1 MLKKTLLRSL
11 NILKIS
17 TWVTALIA
25 LALLAIVA
33 FFILFPQTI
42 KGQIENRL
50 SQVSGLDIDIE
61 NISLEFHEN
70 DLFLAV
76 KELQISADGL
86 KPIAKID
93 VFRWNVNLK
102 ALYEGIEIPGHLD
115 INELSIDTSYI
126 DEYVGII
133 NTDGILSNIGI
144 SGLLALKSLSINR
157 TKLIGEQSL
166 DLAPMELKRNDQKIS
181 LSMRDESIFSS
192 SQVPKLSSSV
202 RINTSIDVAK
212 AREQREAV
220 IPFSINNED
229 FNLSAQ
235 VKIFNQ
241 QDKVY
246 LDFESYID
254 KIEVSKIS
262 QNIPES
268 LADSKGAQ
276 WIEKVLTDG
285 LLTDIMLTTRF
296 NMSGEIESPNTKFSA
311 NLSDATI
318 SANSKW
324 PSIENINAK
333 VNFSNDY
340 LKIVGNQASVE
351 DIDLSYL
358 SITTKDFNQPDATLS
373 LNARFNSQ
381 SEKVEEFIR
390 QSSVSE
396 KIKSYLEEF
405 ELRGKLW
412 GNVNIVAPLQK
423 EDEKKLKLSFDMFA
437 SDNALSLL
445 DGKLKI
451 DDFNSQI
458 SYNDGLIRTKG
469 KGLIGE
475 ELFQISLNPKDWI
488 DEQKTGVRVKLS
500 HLETATDAY
509 ISKNVN
515 EEWNSTIS
523 AENLYAK
530 VAILIDDEGKY
541 LVSLD
546 DLNVSSAD
554 SIDNWNLSPK
564 IFPSLHLSAKNSKI
578 NDKEIPNFEADLIN
592 HEYVM
597 EIKNLVFEN
606 IGLSDEDLVFNG
618 SWLNGKTALRAKASS
633 DNLSSF
639 LDKFGIDE
647 PVIGGGFNVDLRLY
661 CDCQPWEVSLEKTTG
676 YMQADV
682 AEGVFTNQDPNLFK
696 LLSYINLESIANR
709 LRLNRDELREQGY
722 VYDQINAKLLFNKGI
737 AKVDYFLVESE
748 ESDIELTGS
757 VDVIKKDYNLAANV
771 QPAIA
776 DTIPLAT
783 YLAGG
788 GLAGLGVW
796 AADKMLFGGE
806 VISGLLD
813 NAIEVTFVISG
824 PWSEPVIEKLDGVK
838 VFYDK

>member
-1 MLKKTLLRSL
+1 MLKKTLLKSL

-25 LALLAIVA
+25 LVLLAVVA

-50 SQVSGLDIDIE
+50 SQLSGLDISIE
-61 NISLEFHEN
+61 KISLEFQEN
-70 DLFLAV
+70 ELLLAV
-76 KELQISADGL
+76 KDLQISADGL

-93 VFRWNVNLK
+93 VLRWNVDLK

-115 INELSIDTSYI
+115 INELLIDTSYV
-126 DEYVGII
+126 DDYVGII
-133 NTDGILSNIGI
+133 NTEGVLSNIGI

-166 DLAPMELKRNDQKIS
+166 DLAPMELKRNEQKIS

-192 SQVPKLSSSV
+192 SQVPKLGSSV

-212 AREQREAV
+212 AREERVAV

-241 QDKVY
+241 QDQVF

-254 KIEVSKIS
+254 QIEVTKIS

-268 LADSKGAQ
+268 LADSRAVQ
-276 WIEKVLTDG
+276 WIETVLTEG
-285 LLTDIMLTTRF
+285 SLTDIMLTTRF

-311 NLSDATI
+311 NLNGATI
-318 SANSKW
+318 TADPKW
-324 PSIENINAK
+324 PSIEKINAK

-351 DIDLSYL
+351 GIDLSYL
-358 SITTKDFNQPDATLS
+358 SITTRDFNQPDSTLS
-373 LNARFNSQ
+373 LNARFNSE
-381 SEKVEEFIR
+381 SLIIEDFIKK
-390 QSSVSE
+390 SSVSE
-396 KIKSYLEEF
+396 KIKAYLEEF
-405 ELRGKLW
+405 ELKGKLW
-412 GNVNIVAPLQK
+412 GNVNMVVPIQRDNNQK
-423 EDEKKLKLSFDMFA
+423 LNLSFDMFA
-437 SDNALSLL
+437 SDNSLSVLG
-445 DGKLKI
+445 GKLKV
-451 DDFNSQI
+451 DEFNSQI
-458 SYNDGLIRTKG
+458 SYSGGLVRTKG
-469 KGLIGE
+469 RGIIGE

-488 DEQKTGVRVKLS
+488 NEKSGLRVKLS

-509 ISKNVN
+509 ISKNLNDQWSGV
-515 EEWNSTIS
+515 IS
-523 AENLYAK
+523 SENLNAK
-530 VAILIDDEGKY
+530 VGILTDDDGKY
-541 LVSLD
+541 LVTID
-546 DLNVSSAD
+546 DLNLTSLD
-554 SIDNWNLSPK
+554 SIDKWELSPK
-564 IFPSLHLSAKNSKI
+564 IFPSFHLTARNLKV
-578 NDKEIPNFEADLIN
+578 NDQDIPNFEADLIN
-592 HEYVM
+592 LDYVM

-618 SWLNGKTALRAKASS
+618 SWLNGKTALRAKASN

-639 LDKFGIDE
+639 LDKFGVDE

-661 CDCQPWEVSLEKTTG
+661 CDCQPWEVSLEKITG

-709 LRLNRDELREQGY
+709 LRLSRNELREQGY
-722 VYDQINAKLLFNKGI
+722 VYDHINAKLLFNKGV
-737 AKVDYFLVESE
+737 AKVEYFLVESE

-757 VDVIKKDYNLAANV
+757 VDVLKRDYNLAANV
-771 QPAIA
+771 QPALA

-813 NAIEVTFVISG
+813 NAIEVTFIISG
-824 PWSEPVIEKLDGVK
+824 PWSEPIIEQLDGVK
-838 VFYDK
+838 VL

>member
-25 LALLAIVA
+25 LALLAVVA

-50 SQVSGLDIDIE
+50 TDVTGLDIGIE
-61 NISLEFHEN
+61 KISLEFQEN
-70 DLFLAV
+70 ELLLAV
-76 KELQISADGL
+76 KDLQISSEGL

-93 VFRWNVNLK
+93 VLRWNVDLK
-102 ALYEGIEIPGHLD
+102 ALYEGIDIPGHLD
-115 INELSIDTSYI
+115 INELLIDTSYI

-133 NTDGILSNIGI
+133 NTDGVLSNIGI
-144 SGLLALKSLSINR
+144 SGLLAIKSLSINR
-157 TKLIGEQSL
+157 TKLIGEQSI
-166 DLAPMELKRNDQKIS
+166 DLAPMELKRNEQKIS
-181 LSMRDESIFSS
+181 LSMRDQSIFSS
-192 SQVPKLSSSV
+192 SQVPKLGSSV
-202 RINTSIDVAK
+202 TINTSIDVAK
-212 AREQREAV
+212 AREEREAV

-241 QDKVY
+241 QDEVF

-254 KIEVSKIS
+254 QIDVTKIS

-268 LADSKGAQ
+268 LVDSKAVE
-276 WIEKVLTDG
+276 WIEAVLTKG
-285 LLTDIMLTTRF
+285 LMTDIMLTTRF

-311 NLSDATI
+311 NLNDATI
-318 SANSKW
+318 NADPNW

-358 SITTKDFNQPDATLS
+358 SITSRDFNQPDSTLS
-373 LNARFNSQ
+373 LNARFNSE
-381 SEKVEEFIR
+381 SMKIEAFIKK
-390 QSSVSE
+390 SSVSE
-396 KIKSYLEEF
+396 KIKSYLDEF
-405 ELRGKLW
+405 ELKGKLW
-412 GNVNIVAPLQK
+412 GNINMIVPIKRDNDQ
-423 EDEKKLKLSFDMFA
+423 KLKLSFDMFA
-437 SDNALSLL
+437 SDNSLSLL

-451 DDFNSQI
+451 DEFNSQI
-458 SYNDGLIRTKG
+458 LYSDGLIRTKG
-469 KGLIGE
+469 RGLIGE

-488 DEQKTGVRVKLS
+488 DEQKPGLRVKLS
-500 HLETATDAY
+500 HLKTATDAY
-509 ISKNVN
+509 ISQSGN
-515 EEWNSTIS
+515 EQWSSTIS
-523 AENLYAK
+523 SENINAK
-530 VAILIDDEGKY
+530 LGILTDDEGKY
-541 LVSLD
+541 LVNLN
-546 DLNVSSAD
+546 DLNVTNLD
-554 SIDNWNLSPK
+554 SIDKWELSPK
-564 IFPSLHLSAKNSKI
+564 IFPSFHLSSKNSKV
-578 NDKEIPNFEADLIN
+578 NDQEIPNFEADLIS

-606 IGLSDEDLVFNG
+606 IGLTDEDLVFNG
-618 SWLNGKTALRAKASS
+618 SWLNGKTALRAKASNE
-633 DNLSSF
+633 NLSIF
-639 LDKFGIDE
+639 LKKFGVDE
-647 PVIGGGFNVDLRLY
+647 PVIGGSFNVDLRLY
-661 CDCQPWEVSLEKTTG
+661 CDCEPWEASLEKITG

-696 LLSYINLESIANR
+696 LLSFINLESIANR
-709 LRLNRDELREQGY
+709 LKLSRDELREQGY
-722 VYDQINAKLLFNKGI
+722 VYDQINAKLLFNQGV

-757 VDVIKKDYNLAANV
+757 VDVIKRDYNLAANV
-771 QPAIA
+771 QPALA

-806 VISGLLD
+806 VMSGLLD
-813 NAIEVTFVISG
+813 NAIEVTFIISG
-824 PWSEPVIEKLDGVK
+824 PWSEPIIEQIEGVK
-838 VFYDK
+838 VL

>member
-25 LALLAIVA
+25 LALLAVVA

-50 SQVSGLDIDIE
+50 SQVSGLDISIE
-61 NISLEFHEN
+61 KISLEFQEN
-70 DLFLAV
+70 ELLLAV
-76 KELQISADGL
+76 KELQVSAEGL

-93 VFRWNVNLK
+93 VLRWNVDLR

-133 NTDGILSNIGI
+133 NTDGVLSNIGI

-166 DLAPMELKRNDQKIS
+166 DLAPMDLKRNEQKIS

-192 SQVPKLSSSV
+192 SQVPKLSNAV

-212 AREQREAV
+212 AREDREAV
-220 IPFSINNED
+220 IPFTINNED

-235 VKIFNQ
+235 VKIFNE
-241 QDKVY
+241 QDQVY

-254 KIEVSKIS
+254 QIEVSKIS
-262 QNIPES
+262 QNIPDS
-268 LADSKGAQ
+268 LADSKGAR
-276 WIEKVLTDG
+276 WIETVLTDG

-296 NMSGEIESPNTKFSA
+296 NMSGEIEAPNTKFSA

-318 SANSKW
+318 SASEKW
-324 PSIENINAK
+324 PSIKNINAK

-340 LKIVGNQASVE
+340 LNIVGNQASVE
-351 DIDLSYL
+351 DIELSYL
-358 SITTKDFNQPDATLS
+358 SITTRDFNEPDATLS
-373 LNARFNSQ
+373 VNARFNSQ
-381 SEKVEEFIR
+381 SEEVETFIK

-396 KIKSYLEEF
+396 KIKSYLDEF
-405 ELRGKLW
+405 DLKGRLW
-412 GNVNIVAPLQK
+412 GNVNMVAPLQRDN
-423 EDEKKLKLSFDMFA
+423 EQKLKLSFDMFA
-437 SDNALSLL
+437 SDNVLTLL
-445 DGKLKI
+445 DGKIKV
-451 DDFNSQI
+451 DEFNSQI
-458 SYNDGLIRTKG
+458 SFNDGLIKTKG
-469 KGLIGE
+469 KGLIGK
-475 ELFQISLNPKDWI
+475 ELFQISLNPKEWI
-488 DEQKTGVRVKLS
+488 NEQKTGARVKLS
-500 HLETATDAY
+500 HLETATDVY
-509 ISKNVN
+509 IRRNVN
-515 EEWNSTIS
+515 EEWDSVVS
-523 AENLYAK
+523 SE
-530 VAILIDDEGKY
+530 
-541 LVSLD
+541 SLD
-546 DLNVSSAD
+546 AKISVSTDDKGKLLVAVSDLNVSSAD
-554 SIDNWNLSPK
+554 SIENWKLSPK
-564 IFPSLHLSAKNSKI
+564 LFPSLHLSAKNSKV
-578 NDKEIPNFEADLIN
+578 NDKEIPNFEADLVN

-618 SWLNGKTALRAKASS
+618 SWLNGKTALRAKASN
-633 DNLSSF
+633 DNLSTF
-639 LDKFGIDE
+639 LDKFGVDE
-647 PVIGGGFNVDLRLY
+647 PVIGGSFNVDLRLY
-661 CDCQPWEVSLEKTTG
+661 CDCQPWEVSLEKITG

-709 LRLNRDELREQGY
+709 LRLSRDELREQGY
-722 VYDQINAKLLFNKGI
+722 VYDQINAKLLFNQGV

-757 VDVIKKDYNLAANV
+757 VDVIKRDYNLAANV
-771 QPAIA
+771 QPALA

-813 NAIEVTFVISG
+813 NAIEVTFIISG

-838 VFYDK
+838 VL

>member
-1 MLKKTLLRSL
+1 MLKKTLIRSL

-25 LALLAIVA
+25 LVLLAVVA

-42 KGQIENRL
+42 KGQIESRL
-50 SQVSGLDIDIE
+50 SQLSGLDIVIE
-61 NISLEFHEN
+61 KISLEFQEN
-70 DLFLAV
+70 ELLLAV
-76 KELQISADGL
+76 KDLQISADGL

-93 VFRWNVNLK
+93 VLRWNIDLK

-115 INELSIDTSYI
+115 INELLIDTSYI

-133 NTDGILSNIGI
+133 NTDGVLSNIGI

-157 TKLIGEQSL
+157 TKLIGEQPL
-166 DLAPMELKRNDQKIS
+166 DFAPMELKRNEQKIS

-192 SQVPKLSSSV
+192 SQVPKLGSSI

-212 AREQREAV
+212 AREDRAAV

-229 FNLSAQ
+229 FNLTAQ

-241 QDKVY
+241 QDEVY
-246 LDFESYID
+246 LEFESYID
-254 KIEVSKIS
+254 QIEVSKIS
-262 QNIPES
+262 QNIPKS
-268 LADSKGAQ
+268 LSGSKGAQ
-276 WIEKVLTDG
+276 WIDEVLTEG
-285 LLTDIMLTTRF
+285 LMKDIMLTTRF

-311 NLSDATI
+311 NLEGAAI
-318 SANSKW
+318 SASPQW
-324 PSIENINAK
+324 PAINDIYAK

-340 LKIVGNQASVE
+340 LKIVGNQASVD
-351 DIDLSYL
+351 DIDLSYI
-358 SITTKDFNQPDATLS
+358 SITSRDFNQPDASLS

-381 SEKVEEFIR
+381 SLEVEDFIKK
-390 QSSVSE
+390 SSVPE
-396 KIKSYLEEF
+396 KIKSYLDEF
-405 ELRGKLW
+405 ELDGKLW
-412 GNVNIVAPLQK
+412 GNVNLEVPLQI
-423 EDEKKLKLSFDMFA
+423 DSEKKLKVTFDMFA

-445 DGKLKI
+445 DRKI
-451 DDFNSQI
+451 NVEEFNSQI
-458 SYNDGLIRTKG
+458 SYNDGLIRTRG
-469 KGLIGE
+469 KGLIGD
-475 ELFQISLNPKDWI
+475 ELFQISLNPKEWI
-488 DEQKTGVRVKLS
+488 NEENSGLRIKLG
-500 HLETATDAY
+500 HLNTSTDAF
-509 ISKNVN
+509 ISKISNN
-515 EEWNSTIS
+515 NWQSTIS
-523 AENLYAK
+523 SDNLNAEIDL
-530 VAILIDDEGKY
+530 LIDDEGKFFI
-541 LVSLD
+541 SLS
-546 DLNVSSAD
+546 DLNVSGLE
-554 SIDNWNLSPK
+554 SIDEWNLSPK
-564 IFPSLHLSAKNSKI
+564 IFPNLHLSAKNSKV

-606 IGLSDEDLVFNG
+606 IGLSDADLVFNG
-618 SWLNGKTALRAKASS
+618 SWLNGKTALRAKASN

-639 LDKFGIDE
+639 LDKFGVDE

-661 CDCQPWEVSLEKTTG
+661 CDCQPWEVSLEKITG
-676 YMQADV
+676 YMQANV

-696 LLSYINLESIANR
+696 LLSFINLESIANR
-709 LRLNRDELREQGY
+709 LRLSRNELREQGY
-722 VYDQINAKLLFNKGI
+722 VYDYINAKLLFDKGV

-757 VDVIKKDYNLAANV
+757 IDVMKRDYNLAANV

-788 GLAGLGVW
+788 GLAGFGVW

-813 NAIEVTFVISG
+813 NAVEVTFIISG
-824 PWSEPVIEKLDGVK
+824 PWSEPVIEQLDGVK
-838 VFYDK
+838 VL

>member
-1 MLKKTLLRSL
+1 MLKKTLLKSL

-25 LALLAIVA
+25 LVLLAVVA

-50 SQVSGLDIDIE
+50 SQLSGLDISIE
-61 NISLEFHEN
+61 KISLEFQEN
-70 DLFLAV
+70 ELLLAV
-76 KELQISADGL
+76 KDLQISADGL

-93 VFRWNVNLK
+93 VLRWNVDLK

-115 INELSIDTSYI
+115 INELLIDTSYV
-126 DEYVGII
+126 DDYVGII
-133 NTDGILSNIGI
+133 NTEGVLSNIGI

-166 DLAPMELKRNDQKIS
+166 DLAPMELKRNEQKIS

-192 SQVPKLSSSV
+192 SQVPKLGSSV

-212 AREQREAV
+212 AREERVAV

-241 QDKVY
+241 QDQVF

-254 KIEVSKIS
+254 QIEVTKIS

-268 LADSKGAQ
+268 LADSRAVQ
-276 WIEKVLTDG
+276 WIETVLTEG
-285 LLTDIMLTTRF
+285 SLTDIMLTTRF

-311 NLSDATI
+311 NLNGATI
-318 SANSKW
+318 TADPKW

-351 DIDLSYL
+351 GIDLSYL
-358 SITTKDFNQPDATLS
+358 SITTRDFNQPDSTLS
-373 LNARFNSQ
+373 LNARFNSE
-381 SEKVEEFIR
+381 SLIIEDFIKK
-390 QSSVSE
+390 SSVSE
-396 KIKSYLEEF
+396 KIKAYLEEF
-405 ELRGKLW
+405 ELKGKLW
-412 GNVNIVAPLQK
+412 GNVNMVVPIQRDNNQK
-423 EDEKKLKLSFDMFA
+423 LNLSFDMFA
-437 SDNALSLL
+437 SDNSLSVLG
-445 DGKLKI
+445 GKLKV
-451 DDFNSQI
+451 DEFNSQI
-458 SYNDGLIRTKG
+458 SYSGGLVRTKG
-469 KGLIGE
+469 RGIIGE

-488 DEQKTGVRVKLS
+488 NEKSGLRVKLS

-509 ISKNVN
+509 ISKNLNDQWSGV
-515 EEWNSTIS
+515 IS
-523 AENLYAK
+523 SENLNAK
-530 VAILIDDEGKY
+530 VGILTDDDGKY
-541 LVSLD
+541 IVTID
-546 DLNVSSAD
+546 DLNLTSLD
-554 SIDNWNLSPK
+554 SIDKWELSPK
-564 IFPSLHLSAKNSKI
+564 IFPSFHLTARNLKV
-578 NDKEIPNFEADLIN
+578 NDQDIPNFEADLIN
-592 HEYVM
+592 LDYVM

-618 SWLNGKTALRAKASS
+618 SWLNGKTALRAKASN

-639 LDKFGIDE
+639 LDKFGVDE

-661 CDCQPWEVSLEKTTG
+661 CDCQPWEVSLEKITG

-709 LRLNRDELREQGY
+709 LRLSRNELREQGY
-722 VYDQINAKLLFNKGI
+722 VYDHINAKLLFNKGV
-737 AKVDYFLVESE
+737 AKVEYFLVESE

-757 VDVIKKDYNLAANV
+757 VDVLKRDYNLAANV
-771 QPAIA
+771 QPALA

-813 NAIEVTFVISG
+813 NAIEVTFIISG
-824 PWSEPVIEKLDGVK
+824 PWSEPIIEQLDGVK
-838 VFYDK
+838 VL

>member
-25 LALLAIVA
+25 LALLAVVA

-50 SQVSGLDIDIE
+50 SDVTGLDIGIE
-61 NISLEFHEN
+61 KISLEFQEN
-70 DLFLAV
+70 ELLLAV
-76 KELQISADGL
+76 KDLQISSEGL

-93 VFRWNVNLK
+93 VLRWNVDLK
-102 ALYEGIEIPGHLD
+102 ALYEGIDIPGHLD
-115 INELSIDTSYI
+115 INELLIDTSYI

-133 NTDGILSNIGI
+133 NTDGVLSNIGI
-144 SGLLALKSLSINR
+144 SGLLAIKSLSINR
-157 TKLIGEQSL
+157 TKLIGEQSI
-166 DLAPMELKRNDQKIS
+166 DLAPMELKRNEQKIS
-181 LSMRDESIFSS
+181 LSMRDQSIFSS
-192 SQVPKLSSSV
+192 SQVPKLGSSV
-202 RINTSIDVAK
+202 TINTSIDVAK
-212 AREQREAV
+212 AREEREAV

-241 QDKVY
+241 QDEVF

-254 KIEVSKIS
+254 QIDVTKIS

-268 LADSKGAQ
+268 LVDSKAVE
-276 WIEKVLTDG
+276 WIEAVLTKG
-285 LLTDIMLTTRF
+285 LMTDIKLTTRF

-311 NLSDATI
+311 NLNDATI
-318 SANSKW
+318 NADPNW

-358 SITTKDFNQPDATLS
+358 SITSRDFNQPDSTLS
-373 LNARFNSQ
+373 LNARFNSE
-381 SEKVEEFIR
+381 SMKIEAFIKK
-390 QSSVSE
+390 SSVAE
-396 KIKSYLEEF
+396 KIKSYLDEF
-405 ELRGKLW
+405 ELKGKLW
-412 GNVNIVAPLQK
+412 GNINMIVPIKGDNDQ
-423 EDEKKLKLSFDMFA
+423 KLKLSFDMFA
-437 SDNALSLL
+437 SDNSLSLL

-451 DDFNSQI
+451 DEFNSQI
-458 SYNDGLIRTKG
+458 LYSDGLIRTKG
-469 KGLIGE
+469 RGLIGE

-488 DEQKTGVRVKLS
+488 DEQKSGLRVKLS
-500 HLETATDAY
+500 HLKTATDAY
-509 ISKNVN
+509 ISQSGN
-515 EEWNSTIS
+515 EQWSSTIS
-523 AENLYAK
+523 SENINAK
-530 VAILIDDEGKY
+530 LGILTDDEGKY
-541 LVSLD
+541 LVNLN
-546 DLNVSSAD
+546 DLNITNLD
-554 SIDNWNLSPK
+554 SIDKLELSPK
-564 IFPSLHLSAKNSKI
+564 IFPSFHLSSKNSKV
-578 NDKEIPNFEADLIN
+578 NDQEIPNFEADLIS

-606 IGLSDEDLVFNG
+606 IGLTDEDLVFNG
-618 SWLNGKTALRAKASS
+618 SWLNGKTALRAKASN

-639 LDKFGIDE
+639 LKKFGVNE
-647 PVIGGGFNVDLRLY
+647 PVIGGSFNVDLRLY
-661 CDCQPWEVSLEKTTG
+661 CNCEPWEASLEKITG

-696 LLSYINLESIANR
+696 LLSFINLESIAKR
-709 LRLNRDELREQGY
+709 LRLSRNELREQGY
-722 VYDQINAKLLFNKGI
+722 VYDQINAKLIFNQGV

-757 VDVIKKDYNLAANV
+757 VDVIKRDYNLAANV

-806 VISGLLD
+806 VMSGLLD
-813 NAIEVTFVISG
+813 NAIEVTFIISG
-824 PWSEPVIEKLDGVK
+824 PWSEPIIEQIEGVK
-838 VFYDK
+838 VL

>member
-25 LALLAIVA
+25 LALLAVVA

-50 SQVSGLDIDIE
+50 TDVTGLDIGIE
-61 NISLEFHEN
+61 KISLEFQEN
-70 DLFLAV
+70 ELLLAV
-76 KELQISADGL
+76 KDLQISSEGL

-93 VFRWNVNLK
+93 VLRWNVDLK
-102 ALYEGIEIPGHLD
+102 ALYEGIDIPGHLD
-115 INELSIDTSYI
+115 INELLIDTSYI

-133 NTDGILSNIGI
+133 NTDGVLSNIGI
-144 SGLLALKSLSINR
+144 SGLLAIKSLSINR
-157 TKLIGEQSL
+157 TKLIGEQSI
-166 DLAPMELKRNDQKIS
+166 DLAPMELKRNEQKIS
-181 LSMRDESIFSS
+181 LSMRDQSIFSS
-192 SQVPKLSSSV
+192 SQVPKLGSSV
-202 RINTSIDVAK
+202 TINTSIDVAK
-212 AREQREAV
+212 AREEREAV

-241 QDKVY
+241 QDEVF

-254 KIEVSKIS
+254 QIDVTKIS

-268 LADSKGAQ
+268 LVDSKAVE
-276 WIEKVLTDG
+276 WIEAVLTKG
-285 LLTDIMLTTRF
+285 LMTDIMLTTRF

-311 NLSDATI
+311 NLNGATI
-318 SANSKW
+318 NADPNW

-358 SITTKDFNQPDATLS
+358 SITSRDFNQPDSTLS
-373 LNARFNSQ
+373 LNARFNSE
-381 SEKVEEFIR
+381 SMKIEEFIKK
-390 QSSVSE
+390 SSVSE
-396 KIKSYLEEF
+396 KIKSYLDEF
-405 ELRGKLW
+405 ELKGKLW
-412 GNVNIVAPLQK
+412 GNINMIVPIKGDNDQ
-423 EDEKKLKLSFDMFA
+423 KLKLSFDMFA
-437 SDNALSLL
+437 SDNSLSLL

-451 DDFNSQI
+451 DEFNSQI
-458 SYNDGLIRTKG
+458 LYSDGLIRTKG
-469 KGLIGE
+469 RGLIGE

-488 DEQKTGVRVKLS
+488 DEQKQGLRVKLS
-500 HLETATDAY
+500 HLKTATDAY
-509 ISKNVN
+509 ISQSEN
-515 EEWNSTIS
+515 EQWSSTIS
-523 AENLYAK
+523 SENINAK
-530 VAILIDDEGKY
+530 LGILTDDEGKY
-541 LVSLD
+541 LVKLN
-546 DLNVSSAD
+546 DLNLTNLD
-554 SIDNWNLSPK
+554 SIDKWELSPK
-564 IFPSLHLSAKNSKI
+564 IFPSFHLSSKNSKV
-578 NDKEIPNFEADLIN
+578 NDQEIPNFEADLIN

-618 SWLNGKTALRAKASS
+618 SWLNGKTALRAKASN

-639 LDKFGIDE
+639 LEKFGVDE

-661 CDCQPWEVSLEKTTG
+661 CDCQPWEVSMEKITG

-696 LLSYINLESIANR
+696 LLSFINLESIASR
-709 LRLNRDELREQGY
+709 LKLSRDELREQGY
-722 VYDQINAKLLFNKGI
+722 VYDQINAKLIFNQGV

-757 VDVIKKDYNLAANV
+757 VDVIKRDYNLAANV

-806 VISGLLD
+806 VMSGLLD
-813 NAIEVTFVISG
+813 NAIEVTFIISG
-824 PWSEPVIEKLDGVK
+824 PWSEPIIEQIEGVK
-838 VFYDK
+838 VL

>member
-1 MLKKTLLRSL
+1 MLKKTLLKSL

-25 LALLAIVA
+25 LVLLAVVA

-50 SQVSGLDIDIE
+50 SQVSGLDISIE
-61 NISLEFHEN
+61 KISLEFQDNE
-70 DLFLAV
+70 LLLAV
-76 KELQISADGL
+76 KDLQISADGL

-93 VFRWNVNLK
+93 VLRWNVDLK

-115 INELSIDTSYI
+115 INELLIDTSYV
-126 DEYVGII
+126 DDYVGII
-133 NTDGILSNIGI
+133 NTEGVLSNIGI

-166 DLAPMELKRNDQKIS
+166 DLAPMELKRNEQKIS

-192 SQVPKLSSSV
+192 SQVPKLGSSV

-212 AREQREAV
+212 AREERVAV

-241 QDKVY
+241 QDQVF

-254 KIEVSKIS
+254 QIEVTKIS

-268 LADSKGAQ
+268 LADSRAVQ
-276 WIEKVLTDG
+276 WIETVLTEG
-285 LLTDIMLTTRF
+285 SLTDIMLTTRF

-311 NLSDATI
+311 NLNGATI
-318 SANSKW
+318 TADPKW
-324 PSIENINAK
+324 PSIEKINAK

-340 LKIVGNQASVE
+340 LKIVGNQASVKG
-351 DIDLSYL
+351 IDLSYL
-358 SITTKDFNQPDATLS
+358 SITTRDFNQPDSTLS
-373 LNARFNSQ
+373 LNARFNSE
-381 SEKVEEFIR
+381 SLIIEDFIKK
-390 QSSVSE
+390 SSVSE
-396 KIKSYLEEF
+396 KIKAYLEEF
-405 ELRGKLW
+405 ELKGKLW
-412 GNVNIVAPLQK
+412 GNVNMVVPIQRDNNQK
-423 EDEKKLKLSFDMFA
+423 LNLSFDMFA
-437 SDNALSLL
+437 SDNSLSVLG
-445 DGKLKI
+445 GKLKV
-451 DDFNSQI
+451 DEFNSQI
-458 SYNDGLIRTKG
+458 SYSGGLVRTKG
-469 KGLIGE
+469 RGIIGE

-488 DEQKTGVRVKLS
+488 NEKSGLRVKLS

-509 ISKNVN
+509 ISKNLN
-515 EEWNSTIS
+515 DQWSGIITS
-523 AENLYAK
+523 ENLNAK
-530 VAILIDDEGKY
+530 VGILTDYDGKY
-541 LVSLD
+541 LVTID
-546 DLNVSSAD
+546 DLNLTSLD
-554 SIDNWNLSPK
+554 SIDKWELSPK
-564 IFPSLHLSAKNSKI
+564 IFPSFHLTARNLKV
-578 NDKEIPNFEADLIN
+578 NDQDIPNFEADLIN
-592 HEYVM
+592 LDYVM

-618 SWLNGKTALRAKASS
+618 SWLNGKTALRAKASN
-633 DNLSSF
+633 DILSSF
-639 LDKFGIDE
+639 LDKFGVDE

-661 CDCQPWEVSLEKTTG
+661 CDCQPWEVSLEKITG

-709 LRLNRDELREQGY
+709 LRLSRDELREQGY
-722 VYDQINAKLLFNKGI
+722 VYDHINAKLLFNKGV

-757 VDVIKKDYNLAANV
+757 VDVIKRDYNLAANV
-771 QPAIA
+771 QPALA

-806 VISGLLD
+806 VMSGLLD
-813 NAIEVTFVISG
+813 NAIEVTFIISG
-824 PWSEPVIEKLDGVK
+824 PWSEPIIEKLDAVK
-838 VFYDK
+838 VL

>member
-25 LALLAIVA
+25 LALLAVVA

-50 SQVSGLDIDIE
+50 SQVSGLDISIE
-61 NISLEFHEN
+61 KISLEFQEN
-70 DLFLAV
+70 ELLLAV
-76 KELQISADGL
+76 KELQVSAEGL

-93 VFRWNVNLK
+93 VLRWNVDLR

-133 NTDGILSNIGI
+133 NTDGVLSNIGI

-166 DLAPMELKRNDQKIS
+166 DLAPMDLKRNEQKIS

-192 SQVPKLSSSV
+192 SQVPKLSNAV

-212 AREQREAV
+212 AREDREAV
-220 IPFSINNED
+220 IPFTINNED

-235 VKIFNQ
+235 VKIFNE
-241 QDKVY
+241 QDQVY

-254 KIEVSKIS
+254 QIEVSKIS
-262 QNIPES
+262 QNIPDS
-268 LADSKGAQ
+268 LADSKGAR
-276 WIEKVLTDG
+276 WIETVLTDG

-296 NMSGEIESPNTKFSA
+296 NMSGEIEAPNTKFSA

-318 SANSKW
+318 SASEKW
-324 PSIENINAK
+324 PSIKNINAK

-340 LKIVGNQASVE
+340 LNIVGNQASVE
-351 DIDLSYL
+351 DIELSYL
-358 SITTKDFNQPDATLS
+358 SITTRDFNEPDATLS
-373 LNARFNSQ
+373 VNARFNSQ
-381 SEKVEEFIR
+381 SEEVEAFIK

-396 KIKSYLEEF
+396 KIKSYLDEF
-405 ELRGKLW
+405 DLKGRLW
-412 GNVNIVAPLQK
+412 GNVNMVAPLQRDN
-423 EDEKKLKLSFDMFA
+423 EQKLKLSFDMFA
-437 SDNALSLL
+437 SDNVLTLL
-445 DGKLKI
+445 DGKIKV
-451 DDFNSQI
+451 DEFNSQI
-458 SYNDGLIRTKG
+458 SFNDGLIKTKG
-469 KGLIGE
+469 KGLIGR

-488 DEQKTGVRVKLS
+488 NEQKTGARVKLS
-500 HLETATDAY
+500 HLETATDVY
-509 ISKNVN
+509 IRRNVN
-515 EEWNSTIS
+515 EAWDSVVSSESLDAKISVSTDDKGK
-523 AENLYAK
+523 LL
-530 VAILIDDEGKY
+530 VAI
-541 LVSLD
+541 S

-554 SIDNWNLSPK
+554 SIENWKLSPK
-564 IFPSLHLSAKNSKI
+564 LFPSLHLSAKNSKV
-578 NDKEIPNFEADLIN
+578 NDKEIPNFKADLIN

-597 EIKNLVFEN
+597 EIKYLVFEN
-606 IGLSDEDLVFNG
+606 VGLSDEELVFNG
-618 SWLNGKTALRAKASS
+618 SWLNGKTALRAKASN
-633 DNLSSF
+633 DNLSTF
-639 LDKFGIDE
+639 LDKFGVDE
-647 PVIGGGFNVDLRLY
+647 PVIGGSFNVDLRLY
-661 CDCQPWEVSLEKTTG
+661 CDCQPWEVSLEKITG

-709 LRLNRDELREQGY
+709 LRLSRDELREQGY
-722 VYDQINAKLLFNKGI
+722 VYDQINAKLLFNQGV

-757 VDVIKKDYNLAANV
+757 VDVIKRDYNLAANV
-771 QPAIA
+771 QPALA

-813 NAIEVTFVISG
+813 NAIEVTFIISG

-838 VFYDK
+838 VL

>member
-25 LALLAIVA
+25 LALLAVVA

-50 SQVSGLDIDIE
+50 SQVSGLDISIE
-61 NISLEFHEN
+61 KISLEFQEN
-70 DLFLAV
+70 ELLLAV
-76 KELQISADGL
+76 KELQVSAEGL

-93 VFRWNVNLK
+93 VLRWNVDLR

-133 NTDGILSNIGI
+133 NTDGVLSNIGI

-166 DLAPMELKRNDQKIS
+166 DLAPMDLKRNEQKIS

-192 SQVPKLSSSV
+192 SQVPKLSNAV

-212 AREQREAV
+212 AREDREAV
-220 IPFSINNED
+220 IPFTINNED

-235 VKIFNQ
+235 VKIFNE
-241 QDKVY
+241 QDQVY

-254 KIEVSKIS
+254 QIEVSKIS
-262 QNIPES
+262 QNIPDS
-268 LADSKGAQ
+268 LADSKGAR
-276 WIEKVLTDG
+276 WIETVLTDG

-296 NMSGEIESPNTKFSA
+296 NMSGEIEAPNTKFSA

-318 SANSKW
+318 SASEKW
-324 PSIENINAK
+324 PSIKNINAK

-340 LKIVGNQASVE
+340 LNIVGNQASVE
-351 DIDLSYL
+351 DIELSYL
-358 SITTKDFNQPDATLS
+358 SITTRDFNEPEATLS
-373 LNARFNSQ
+373 VNARFNSQ
-381 SEKVEEFIR
+381 SEEVETFIK

-396 KIKSYLEEF
+396 KIKSYLDEF
-405 ELRGKLW
+405 DLKGRLW
-412 GNVNIVAPLQK
+412 GNVNMVAPLQRDN
-423 EDEKKLKLSFDMFA
+423 EQKLKLSFDMFA
-437 SDNALSLL
+437 SDNVLTLL
-445 DGKLKI
+445 DGKIKV
-451 DDFNSQI
+451 DEFNSQI
-458 SYNDGLIRTKG
+458 SFNDGLIKTKG
-469 KGLIGE
+469 KGLIGK

-488 DEQKTGVRVKLS
+488 HEQKTGARVKLS
-500 HLETATDAY
+500 HLETATDVY
-509 ISKNVN
+509 IRRNVN
-515 EEWNSTIS
+515 EEWDSVISSEGLDAKISVSTDDKGK
-523 AENLYAK
+523 LL
-530 VAILIDDEGKY
+530 VA
-541 LVSLD
+541 VS

-554 SIDNWNLSPK
+554 SIENWKLSPK
-564 IFPSLHLSAKNSKI
+564 LFPSLHLSAKNSKV
-578 NDKEIPNFEADLIN
+578 NDKEIPNFEADLVN

-618 SWLNGKTALRAKASS
+618 SWLNGKTALRAKASN
-633 DNLSSF
+633 DNLSTF
-639 LDKFGIDE
+639 LDKFGVDE
-647 PVIGGGFNVDLRLY
+647 PVIGGSFNVDLRLY
-661 CDCQPWEVSLEKTTG
+661 CDCQPWEVSLEKITG

-709 LRLNRDELREQGY
+709 LRLSRDELREQGY
-722 VYDQINAKLLFNKGI
+722 VYDQINAKLLFNQGV

-757 VDVIKKDYNLAANV
+757 VDVIKRDYNLAANV
-771 QPAIA
+771 QPALA

-813 NAIEVTFVISG
+813 NAIEVTFIISG
-824 PWSEPVIEKLDGVK
+824 PWSEPVIEQLDGVK
-838 VFYDK
+838 VL

>member
-25 LALLAIVA
+25 LALLAVVA

-50 SQVSGLDIDIE
+50 SQVSGLDISIE
-61 NISLEFHEN
+61 KISLEFQEN
-70 DLFLAV
+70 ELLLAV
-76 KELQISADGL
+76 KELQVSAEGL

-93 VFRWNVNLK
+93 VLRWNVDLR

-133 NTDGILSNIGI
+133 NTDGVLSNIGI

-166 DLAPMELKRNDQKIS
+166 DLAPMDLKRNEQKIS

-192 SQVPKLSSSV
+192 SQVPKLSNAV

-212 AREQREAV
+212 AREDREAV
-220 IPFSINNED
+220 IPFTINNED

-235 VKIFNQ
+235 VKIFNE
-241 QDKVY
+241 QDQVY

-254 KIEVSKIS
+254 QIEVSKIS
-262 QNIPES
+262 QNIPDS
-268 LADSKGAQ
+268 LADSKGAR
-276 WIEKVLTDG
+276 WIETVLTDG

-296 NMSGEIESPNTKFSA
+296 NMSGEIEAPNTKFSA

-318 SANSKW
+318 SASEKW
-324 PSIENINAK
+324 PSIKNINAK

-340 LKIVGNQASVE
+340 LNIVGNQASVE
-351 DIDLSYL
+351 DIELSYL
-358 SITTKDFNQPDATLS
+358 SITTRDFNEPDATLS
-373 LNARFNSQ
+373 VNARFNSQ
-381 SEKVEEFIR
+381 SEEVETFIK

-396 KIKSYLEEF
+396 KIKSYLDEF
-405 ELRGKLW
+405 DLKGRLW
-412 GNVNIVAPLQK
+412 GNVNMVAPLQRDN
-423 EDEKKLKLSFDMFA
+423 EQKLKLSFDMFA
-437 SDNALSLL
+437 SDNVLTLL
-445 DGKLKI
+445 DGKIKV
-451 DDFNSQI
+451 DEFNSQI
-458 SYNDGLIRTKG
+458 SFNDGLIKTKG
-469 KGLIGE
+469 KGLIGR
-475 ELFQISLNPKDWI
+475 ELFQISLNPKEWI
-488 DEQKTGVRVKLS
+488 NEQETGARVKLS
-500 HLETATDAY
+500 HLETATDFY
-509 ISKNVN
+509 IRRNVN
-515 EEWNSTIS
+515 EEWDSVISSESLDAKISVSTDDKGK
-523 AENLYAK
+523 LL
-530 VAILIDDEGKY
+530 VAI
-541 LVSLD
+541 S

-554 SIDNWNLSPK
+554 SIENWKLSPK
-564 IFPSLHLSAKNSKI
+564 LFPSLHLSAKNSKV
-578 NDKEIPNFEADLIN
+578 NDKEIPNFEADLVN

-618 SWLNGKTALRAKASS
+618 SWLNGKTALRAKASN
-633 DNLSSF
+633 DNLSTF
-639 LDKFGIDE
+639 LDKFGVDE
-647 PVIGGGFNVDLRLY
+647 PVIGGSFNVDLRLY
-661 CDCQPWEVSLEKTTG
+661 CDCQPWEVSLEKITG

-709 LRLNRDELREQGY
+709 LRLSRDELREQGY
-722 VYDQINAKLLFNKGI
+722 VYDQINAKLLFNQGV

-757 VDVIKKDYNLAANV
+757 VDVIKRDYNLAANV
-771 QPAIA
+771 QPALA

-813 NAIEVTFVISG
+813 NAIEVTFIISG

-838 VFYDK
+838 VL

>member
-25 LALLAIVA
+25 LALLAVVA

-50 SQVSGLDIDIE
+50 SQVSGLDISIE
-61 NISLEFHEN
+61 KISLEFQEN
-70 DLFLAV
+70 ELLLAV
-76 KELQISADGL
+76 KELQVSAEGL

-93 VFRWNVNLK
+93 VLRWNVNLR

-133 NTDGILSNIGI
+133 NTDGVLSNIGI

-166 DLAPMELKRNDQKIS
+166 DLAPMDLKRNEQKIS

-192 SQVPKLSSSV
+192 SQVPKLSNAV

-212 AREQREAV
+212 AREDREAV
-220 IPFSINNED
+220 IPFTINNED

-235 VKIFNQ
+235 VKIFNE
-241 QDKVY
+241 QDQVY

-254 KIEVSKIS
+254 QIEVSKIS
-262 QNIPES
+262 QNIPDS
-268 LADSKGAQ
+268 LADSKGAR
-276 WIEKVLTDG
+276 WIETVLTDG

-296 NMSGEIESPNTKFSA
+296 NMSGEIEAPNTKFSA

-318 SANSKW
+318 SASEKW
-324 PSIENINAK
+324 PSIKNINAK

-340 LKIVGNQASVE
+340 LNIVGNQANVE
-351 DIDLSYL
+351 DIELSYL
-358 SITTKDFNQPDATLS
+358 SITTRDFNEPEATLS
-373 LNARFNSQ
+373 VNARFNSQ
-381 SEKVEEFIR
+381 SEEVETFIKK
-390 QSSVSE
+390 SSVSE
-396 KIKSYLEEF
+396 KIKSYLDEF
-405 ELRGKLW
+405 DLKGRLW
-412 GNVNIVAPLQK
+412 GNVNMVAPLQRDN
-423 EDEKKLKLSFDMFA
+423 EQKLKLSFDMFA
-437 SDNALSLL
+437 SDNVLTLL
-445 DGKLKI
+445 DGKIKV
-451 DDFNSQI
+451 DEFNSQI
-458 SYNDGLIRTKG
+458 SFNDGLIKTKG
-469 KGLIGE
+469 KGLIGK

-488 DEQKTGVRVKLS
+488 NEQKTGARVKLS
-500 HLETATDAY
+500 HLETATDVY
-509 ISKNVN
+509 IRRNVN
-515 EEWNSTIS
+515 EEWDSVVS
-523 AENLYAK
+523 SE
-530 VAILIDDEGKY
+530 
-541 LVSLD
+541 SLD
-546 DLNVSSAD
+546 AKISVSTDDKGKLLVAVSDLNVSSAD
-554 SIDNWNLSPK
+554 SIENWKLSPK
-564 IFPSLHLSAKNSKI
+564 LFPSLHLSAKNSKV
-578 NDKEIPNFEADLIN
+578 NDKEIPNFEADLVN

-618 SWLNGKTALRAKASS
+618 SWLNGKTALRAKASN
-633 DNLSSF
+633 DNLSTF
-639 LDKFGIDE
+639 LDKFGVDE
-647 PVIGGGFNVDLRLY
+647 PVIGGSFNVDLRLY
-661 CDCQPWEVSLEKTTG
+661 CDCQPWEVSLEKITG

-709 LRLNRDELREQGY
+709 LRLSRDELREQGY
-722 VYDQINAKLLFNKGI
+722 VYDQINAKLLFNQGV

-757 VDVIKKDYNLAANV
+757 VDVIKRDYNLAANV
-771 QPAIA
+771 QPALA

-813 NAIEVTFVISG
+813 NAIEVTFIISG
-824 PWSEPVIEKLDGVK
+824 PWSEPVIEQLDGVK
-838 VFYDK
+838 VL